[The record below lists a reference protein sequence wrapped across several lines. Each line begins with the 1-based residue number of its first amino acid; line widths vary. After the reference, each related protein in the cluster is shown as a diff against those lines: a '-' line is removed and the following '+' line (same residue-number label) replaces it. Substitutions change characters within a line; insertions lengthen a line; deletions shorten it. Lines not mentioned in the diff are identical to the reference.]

1 LIKRN
6 EVLPE
11 HGIEGAWSGHVDV
24 SGSRVALVLHVATAE
39 DGGWSVQADFPQ
51 LHRNRMPFAEVSL
64 DDGELRFRS
73 RSLGAFAGRMSDDG
87 ERLAGMLGDGAAARP
102 IAFDRGVAA
111 PPAPARPQHPLAPF
125 PYEVEDVFIDAT
137 AGRLAG
143 TLTKPRAPP
152 RALALLVPGSGA
164 MDRDETVFGHKPF
177 LVLADHLARNGYA
190 SLRLDDRGVGAS
202 TGDRSAITVRDEAD
216 DVRAAFDW
224 LSTRADLAGVP
235 IGLLGHSMGCT
246 VASMVAGE
254 RSRVAFLVS
263 MAGAGAPL
271 AEVFAEREGDA
282 LRRLGFDD
290 AAIERHRAFAV
301 AVFAMLRDDATPID
315 AAALDA
321 CAVRLDAAASMRA
334 IGTQAW
340 IARYNE
346 AWFRSALRLEPA
358 RLLAPLRMP
367 VLAINGSLDRQVPC
381 SNLEAI
387 AHVFAANGHRD
398 ARTIELA
405 GLNHLLQTCTTGEA
419 HEYPIIEE
427 TFAPRALDAIRHW
440 LDARFPAKPA

>member
-1 LIKRN
+1 
-6 EVLPE
+6 
-11 HGIEGAWSGHVDV
+11 
-24 SGSRVALVLHVATAE
+24 
-39 DGGWSVQADFPQ
+39 
-51 LHRNRMPFAEVSL
+51 
-64 DDGELRFRS
+64 
-73 RSLGAFAGRMSDDG
+73 
-87 ERLAGMLGDGAAARP
+87 
-102 IAFDRGVAA
+102 
-111 PPAPARPQHPLAPF
+111 
-125 PYEVEDVFIDAT
+125 
-137 AGRLAG
+137 
-143 TLTKPRAPP
+143 
-152 RALALLVPGSGA
+152 
-164 MDRDETVFGHKPF
+164 
-177 LVLADHLARNGYA
+177 
-190 SLRLDDRGVGAS
+190 
-202 TGDRSAITVRDEAD
+202 
-216 DVRAAFDW
+216 
-224 LSTRADLAGVP
+224 
-235 IGLLGHSMGCT
+235 
-246 VASMVAGE
+246 
-254 RSRVAFLVS
+254 
-263 MAGAGAPL
+263 
-271 AEVFAEREGDA
+271 
-282 LRRLGFDD
+282 
-290 AAIERHRAFAV
+290 
-301 AVFAMLRDDATPID
+301 MLRDDATPID